1 MLVSSPLAQA
11 ADDEVDEADR
21 PPEATFAT
29 TTAAATPAGAPLTR
43 EALVARLK
51 ELVADPRAA
60 EATVGVAIVDTTD
73 GSELF
78 ASKADVPLIPA
89 SNMKLI
95 STASALIR
103 LGSSWRF
110 QTQVGLLG
118 DDLVVVAGGDPNLS
132 GRFYSGDVTAPFR
145 AWAEVLKQR
154 GVKQIRGDLVIDDSL
169 FEAVRHHPR
178 WLREDLGTEWAAPVG
193 ALLFNDSCVDVY
205 LRGAAEAGKPATVRL
220 DPPTTYAAVANG
232 VRTEAGKADTFTV
245 ALRGNPRKLTLAG
258 TIRPNVA
265 SKVHCEPVDDP
276 GLYAGTVIKETL
288 VAAGLPIQGDVVR
301 RRVWTDDWQLPE
313 AFQVQVIHT
322 SSLMQ
327 SITVANTRSQNL
339 YAETILK
346 TLAAYAASP
355 VAGDPQRPTAQGSW
369 TAGSAVA
376 AAVLTELGLGTKG
389 CVFDDGSGLSPANRL
404 TAGLL
409 ANLLAKMATRPEAT
423 AWMNSLARYREAG
436 GSLRSWPAAP
446 ALEGRVRG
454 KSGKLTTPSSR
465 CLSGYLRT
473 RSGKTLAFSFL
484 ANNIRSTHY
493 PVMQWMAQ
501 TLTELTRY

>member
-1 MLVSSPLAQA
+1 MLLSSPAVRA
-11 ADDEVDEADR
+11 ADDEADEPDES
-21 PPEATFAT
+21 PEAAFAT
-29 TTAAATPAGAPLTR
+29 DAAPAPAGPALSR

-60 EATVGVAIVDTTD
+60 EATVGVAIIDTAD
-73 GSELF
+73 GRELF
-78 ASKADVPLIPA
+78 TSKADVPLIPA

-95 STASALIR
+95 TTASALVR

-110 QTQVGLLG
+110 QTRVGLLG
-118 DDLVVVAGGDPNLS
+118 DDLVVLGGGDPNLS
-132 GRFYSGDVTAPFR
+132 GRFYNGDVTAPFR

-154 GVKQIRGDLVIDDSL
+154 GIRQIRGNLVIDDSL
-169 FEAVRHHPR
+169 FEAVRHHPH

-193 ALLFNDSCVDVY
+193 ALLFNDSCLDVY
-205 LRGAAEAGKPATVRL
+205 LRGAAEAGKPAIVRL
-220 DPPTTYAAVANG
+220 DPPTAFVAVANG
-232 VRTEAGKADTFTV
+232 VRTQSGKTDAFTV
-245 ALRGNPRKLTLAG
+245 ALRGNPRKLTLSGA
-258 TIRPNVA
+258 IRPNVA

-288 VAAGLPIQGDVVR
+288 LAAGLPIQGDVVR
-301 RRVWTDDWQLPE
+301 RRIWTDDWQLPE
-313 AFQVQVIHT
+313 ALQVHLIHT
-322 SSLMQ
+322 SSLVQ
-327 SITVANTRSQNL
+327 SIAVANTRSQNL

-346 TLAAYAASP
+346 TLASFAASP
-355 VAGDPQRPTAQGSW
+355 AAGDPQRPTAQGSW

-376 AAVLTELGLGTKG
+376 AEVMAELGLSTKG
-389 CVFDDGSGLSPANRL
+389 CVFDDGSGLSPGNRL

-409 ANLLAKMATRPEAT
+409 ANLLAKMAARPEAT
-423 AWMNSLARYREAG
+423 QWMASLAKYREAG

-446 ALEGRVRG
+446 ALEGRLRG
-454 KSGKLTTPSSR
+454 KSGKLTAPSSR

-484 ANNIRSTHY
+484 ANNIRGTHY